1 MIAFTMITMALRHL
15 VLLGGKD
22 VVVETL
28 NGIVAGVGRGD
39 YPELPH
45 VAGNA

>member
-28 NGIVAGVGRGD
+28 NGVVASVLRGD
-39 YPELPH
+39 YPEPTH
-45 VAGNA
+45 AAGNG